1 MNLRLT
7 VLMMIISHFG
17 FCQNSISIVPD
28 STNQFAQILMSR
40 AHASQYKIIFQDSRS
55 KVFYKMVQNIDS
67 TPTLIKVPWQ
77 QYEKGTYY
85 MVLKNKKEEIKLM
98 FLKE

>member
-1 MNLRLT
+1 MTLRLT
-7 VLMMIISHFG
+7 LLMMFIFHFG

-28 STNQFAQILMSR
+28 STNQFAQVRMSR
-40 AHASQYKIIFQDSRS
+40 THASQFKIAFQDSRG
-55 KVFYKMVQNIDS
+55 KVIYKMEQNIDS
-67 TPTLIKVPWQ
+67 TPTLIRVPWQ

-98 FLKE
+98 FLKD